1 MKKLILTLLF
11 LSQVFLTYGQLHGYK
26 WRLGF
31 STGTTNYYGD
41 IQPFELQSLSDLP
54 DWYKRHKNY
63 APDWSYQASLEYAM
77 SPSFGLMLSVGTYQ
91 FGSADRFVQND
102 GSIVVTSPNF
112 NRALNFQTRSSDVG
126 LSLVIKPD
134 NNWLLSGKSF
144 FAPYLTIGAGFQQF
158 DVKGDLLDENGSPYD
173 YNNPRELV
181 DGTFETNLRELNTER
196 GTPYR
201 TITPFANF
209 GMGIRFRIT
218 SQFELFAQSTFNY
231 AFTDYLDDVSGR
243 YKLDYESA
251 FQQYAARPGITVPIR
266 EQPYRGNPNGQNDW
280 YIYHGVGIK
289 FSFGAK
295 KQSFQ
300 PPIITQRYPVQ
311 NQPLT
316 AEMVDESKSEKSP
329 ELKNP
334 TIVNN
339 YFTFLNP
346 PLEQGL
352 LKYPI
357 DSAKLKEE
365 EALKILQDSLSRN
378 QDSLLISLDS
388 LKRFELILESDTLLQ
403 DSLKLTK
410 RDSLSAQRT
419 LLTKQINQLDSMK
432 GRNDSLITSLKLGS
446 MEQESQRD
454 SMMMNR
460 RYATIA
466 SFLYTNLDSS
476 STSSPTQKTIPA
488 DQSEMISRGELEAEL
503 NKLRVEMLQAQA
515 KRDSALIRAIL
526 DRPQT
531 QPSER
536 TENQEPQV
544 IRETFTREETRTIEK
559 ENQDESRR
567 NQVLRDALLVGGAAA
582 TTAAITSSS
591 EDSSRTITEYVVID
605 SLLLEKIK
613 SDSLLIDSLR
623 NQPILTDT
631 VRQEITK
638 TELFNNSTLEVYF
651 EINQRELSDQE
662 KENIRSFFSKLPAE
676 NNFKFRLMG
685 FADNT
690 GSLAYNLKLIGDRV
704 NAVKRFME
712 QELQIKAEDISL
724 SEGGLI
730 QRGRSSGSN
739 DQDRRVE
746 IRVSN

>member
-144 FAPYLTIGAGFQQF
+144 FAPYLTMGAGFQQF

-173 YNNPRELV
+173 YNNPREQV

-196 GTPYR
+196 GTPYK
-201 TITPFANF
+201 TITPFANL

-295 KQSFQ
+295 RQSFQ

-316 AEMVDESKSEKSP
+316 AEMVDESKSEERP
-329 ELKNP
+329 EVKNP
-334 TIVNN
+334 TVINN

-346 PLEQGL
+346 PLEQDL

-365 EALKILQDSLSRN
+365 EALKNLQDSLSRN

-446 MEQESQRD
+446 MDQESQRD

-476 STSSPTQKTIPA
+476 STSSPTPKAIPA

-503 NKLRVEMLQAQA
+503 NKLRLEMLQAQA
-515 KRDSALIRAIL
+515 KRDSALIKAIL

-531 QPSER
+531 QTSES
-536 TENQEPQV
+536 TENQEPQI

-690 GSLAYNLKLIGDRV
+690 GSLAYNLNLIGDRV

-712 QELQIKAEDISL
+712 QELQIKAEDISI